1 MEKNQKEVGQKR
13 TSMGEIQKHIM
24 EKQTKV
30 VDCKYKGRRTKKT
43 RVPPHH
49 KSRKSCIKKCS
60 SKLVTFFSQPFHL
73 PSLYL
78 VTLPVSGEGS
88 STSPG

>member
-1 MEKNQKEVGQKR
+1 MEKSQKEVGQKK
-13 TSMGEIQKHIM
+13 TSMGKIQKHIM
-24 EKQTKV
+24 EKKTKV
-30 VDCKYKGRRTKKT
+30 VDCKDKGRRTKKT
-43 RVPPHH
+43 QFPPYH
-49 KSRKSCIKKCS
+49 KSRKACVKKCS

-78 VTLPVSGEGS
+78 VALPVSGEGS

>member
-1 MEKNQKEVGQKR
+1 MEKSQKEVGQKR

-24 EKQTKV
+24 EKTKM
-30 VDCKYKGRRTKKT
+30 VDCKDKGRKTKKT
-43 RVPPHH
+43 RFPPNH
-49 KSRKSCIKKCS
+49 KSRKGCVKKCS